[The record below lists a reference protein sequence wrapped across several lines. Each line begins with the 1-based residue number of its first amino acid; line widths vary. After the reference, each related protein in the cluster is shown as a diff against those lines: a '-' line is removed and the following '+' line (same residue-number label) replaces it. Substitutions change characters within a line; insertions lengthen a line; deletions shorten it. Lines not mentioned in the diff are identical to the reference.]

1 MSRYPFTFFGIHEPT
16 PGPRWKA
23 LFDSTWPA
31 YRAFYLRDGRGTRP
45 SLRTAGAALAQHM
58 PELLPAWAKL
68 SEQTGHDELA
78 AALLT
83 GWDLP
88 TFAPAGCSQVTT
100 VHPSPS
106 LLRNYDY
113 APDLFEQVSLSTD
126 YLQPVIGTGDCLW
139 GLLDGMNAAGL
150 AVSLAYGGDRTS
162 GEGFAIPV
170 VLRYLLE
177 TCETTDQAT
186 KALARLPIA
195 MAYNVTM
202 IDAQGTVSTAHLRPG
217 HDAEFAGQPAATN
230 HRWEQPIDVAH
241 ATYYRSV
248 ERVEQLKDL
257 VAERAT
263 ADDLAHQLLTPP
275 LHVGDYAGGFGTLYT
290 ADYRPAE
297 RTVIYRWP
305 DRAWPRTFDSPGD
318 TVDVVLHDA

>member
-1 MSRYPFTFFGIHEPT
+1 
-16 PGPRWKA
+16 
-23 LFDSTWPA
+23 
-31 YRAFYLRDGRGTRP
+31 
-45 SLRTAGAALAQHM
+45 M
-58 PELLPAWAKL
+58 PELLPTWAKI
-68 SEQTGHDELA
+68 SEQTGHDDIA

-162 GEGFAIPV
+162 GEGFAIPI

-177 TCETTDQAT
+177 TCETTEQAEA
-186 KALARLPIA
+186 ALARLPIA

-202 IDAQGTVSTAHLRPG
+202 IDAQGTVRTAHLRPG

-230 HRWEQPIDVAH
+230 HRWEQPVDVAH
-241 ATYYRSV
+241 ATVLPQRRAGRAAEGPGRRARHRRRPRPPAAHPTAAR
-248 ERVEQLKDL
+248 ERLRRRL
-257 VAERAT
+257 R
-263 ADDLAHQLLTPP
+263 HP
-275 LHVGDYAGGFGTLYT
+275 LHRRLPTGGAHGDLPLA
-290 ADYRPAE
+290 RPRVAAHL
-297 RTVIYRWP
+297 RLTQ
-305 DRAWPRTFDSPGD
+305 
-318 TVDVVLHDA
+318 